1 MSVNDAAQFNAS
13 DARQDPRVNVSWA
26 ARLVVGPQAYLEARV
41 VNVSSNG
48 LGLVC
53 ETAFPE
59 GATIHLMIAMP
70 DVQDR
75 GRYTYPQMQAK
86 VVFQVIKG
94 AKFRLGTQLLK
105 IDPTTKAMLG
115 KWVEQG

>member
-1 MSVNDAAQFNAS
+1 MNDGALFQAS

-26 ARLVVGPQAYLEARV
+26 ARVVVGPQTFLEARV
-41 VNVSSNG
+41 VNVSTSG

-53 ETAFPE
+53 ETAFRE
-59 GATIHLMIAMP
+59 GTTIDLMIAMP

-75 GRYTYPQMQAK
+75 GRYAYPQMKAK
-86 VVFQVIKG
+86 VVFQIIKG
-94 AKFRLGTQLLK
+94 SKFRLGTQLVK
-105 IDPTTKAMLG
+105 IDPTTKAMLD

>member
-1 MSVNDAAQFNAS
+1 MNDGALSQPS

-26 ARLVVGPQAYLEARV
+26 ARVVVGPQAYLEARV
-41 VNVSSNG
+41 VNISNNG

-53 ETAFPE
+53 ETAFRE
-59 GATIHLMIAMP
+59 GATINVMIALP

-86 VVFQVIKG
+86 VVFQIIKG
-94 AKFRLGTQLLK
+94 SKFRLGTQLVK
-105 IDPTTKAMLG
+105 VDPAVKAMLA
-115 KWVEQG
+115 KWVDQG